1 MAESR
6 TSKTW
11 TSKGLTDVKND
22 DPITKENFADW
33 LFIMDYKDIN
43 YDFMMQTFGQFGDQP
58 AFARTYDL
66 LVVPIGKY
74 WFEDKN
80 GKRKTNKNE
89 FTTTVGTWLINIIM
103 RQYHLNRLFDG
114 YWNKTINKGAYG
126 KIEKRLSYALIE
138 DEITTE
144 ELKGWE
150 NTMQWLMPYED
161 IISPNHT
168 EKLITCSK
176 IINKKKK
183 ELLEKYKDELKTGD
197 PTVIEKI
204 SNELIKYATDYLGDD
219 PAIDTML
226 SGAGGQ
232 IGNNFKNT
240 YIMRGAV
247 MNPDPYAKNKYTL
260 VTSNLIDG
268 VSADEY
274 STMAGTGV
282 QGAYSRG
289 HKTRT
294 GGYWEKLMISAY
306 EHVKLDPK
314 GSDCHSDKYVTVL
327 LTDEN
332 IDSWMYNYMIKSDG
346 SYELLNY
353 NARSKYI
360 GKKVRFRFASM
371 CKSKTGICNICAGEL
386 LYQLSDNVG
395 MMMSN
400 VSSKLKNISMK
411 AFHDSV
417 IHTTPLDAMEAFYQ
431 DDNKE

>member
-11 TSKGLTDVKND
+11 TSTGKNDVKNT
-22 DPITKENFADW
+22 DPITKDNFADW
-33 LFIMDYKDIN
+33 LFVMTDKDIN
-43 YDFMMQTFGQFGDQP
+43 YDFMMKTFGQFEGKP

-66 LVVPIGKY
+66 LVVPVGKY
-74 WFEDKN
+74 WFEDSK
-80 GKRKTNKNE
+80 GKIKYNKNE

-103 RQYHLNRLFDG
+103 RGLKFNKLFDG
-114 YWNKTINKGAYG
+114 YWNKTIIKKEYG

-138 DEITTE
+138 DEISTE
-144 ELKGWE
+144 DLKAWE
-150 NTMQWLMPYED
+150 NTMQWFMPYED

-176 IINKKKK
+176 IITKKKK
-183 ELLEKYKDELKTGD
+183 ELLEKYKDELATGD
-197 PTVIEKI
+197 PTIIEKI
-204 SNELIKYATDYLGDD
+204 SDELIKYATDYLGDD

-226 SGAGGQ
+226 SGAGGT
-232 IGNNFKNT
+232 IDNNFKNT

-247 MNPDPYAKNKYTL
+247 ANPDPYAKQKYQL

-268 VSADEY
+268 VSAEEY

-306 EHVKLDPK
+306 EHIKLDPK
-314 GSDCHSDKYVTVL
+314 GSDCHSTNYVTVK
-327 LTDEN
+327 LTDDN
-332 IDSWMYNYMIKSDG
+332 IDFWMYNYIVKSDNT
-346 SYELLNY
+346 YELLDY
-353 NARSKYI
+353 KARTKYI
-360 GKKVRFRFASM
+360 GKAVNFRFSSM

-386 LYQLSDNVG
+386 LYQVSDNVG

-400 VSSKLKNISMK
+400 VGSKLKNISMK

-417 IHTTPLDAMEAFYQ
+417 IHTTSIDAMEAFYQ
-431 DDNKE
+431 DDQ